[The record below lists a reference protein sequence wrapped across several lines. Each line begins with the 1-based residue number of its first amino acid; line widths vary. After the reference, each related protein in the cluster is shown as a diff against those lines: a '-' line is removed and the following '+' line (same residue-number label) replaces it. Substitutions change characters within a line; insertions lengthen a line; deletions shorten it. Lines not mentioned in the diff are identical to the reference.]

1 MISSILLAAG
11 QSKRMKGENKLIKQI
26 QGIPLI
32 QHSVKNILLS
42 PIDELIIVL
51 GYQKEIV
58 QKIINKNKKIKFVY
72 NNDFASG
79 MASSII
85 TGLKQLSENTGYF
98 FICLGD
104 MPLINSNIYNQL
116 INSKNKKD
124 IIVPNYKN
132 QQGNPVLFNKSMKEK
147 VMSIKGDMGAKKLI
161 QTNKDKV
168 FNITIND
175 ESIIKNYNTPENF
188 INT

>member
-11 QSKRMKGENKLIKQI
+11 QSKRMKGENKLIKQMK
-26 QGIPLI
+26 GIPLI

-42 PIDELIIVL
+42 PIDELIIIL

-58 QKIINKNKKIKFVY
+58 KKIIDKNKKIKFVY
-72 NNDFASG
+72 NNDFESG

-85 TGLKQLSENTGYF
+85 TGLKQLSENTESF

-104 MPLINSNIYNQL
+104 MPLVNSNIYNQL

-124 IIVPNYKN
+124 IIVPNYMN

-147 VMSIKGDMGAKKLI
+147 IMSIKGDVGAKKIIESNRDQVL
-161 QTNKDKV
+161 
-168 FNITIND
+168 NITIND
-175 ESIIKNYNTPENF
+175 ESVIRNYNTPENF
-188 INT
+188 INI